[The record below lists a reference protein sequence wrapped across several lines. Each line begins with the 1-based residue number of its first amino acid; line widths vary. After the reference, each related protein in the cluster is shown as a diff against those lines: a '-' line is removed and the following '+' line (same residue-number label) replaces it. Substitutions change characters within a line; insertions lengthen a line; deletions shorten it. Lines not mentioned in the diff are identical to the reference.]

1 MSDEKYGHIHPEFR
15 HIACLSMEE
24 RLNFLD
30 QPRWIG
36 YSAAHQ
42 ILDTLQGLMR
52 KPKQPR
58 MPNLL
63 IVGDS
68 NQGKTTLI
76 RRFYEL
82 CGTPYINDEADPI
95 KPVIVADASSTADEK
110 RLYCSILERFHA
122 PYRATDPT
130 TKLLYQVIHLLRECQ
145 VKILAIDEF
154 HSLLT
159 GSAIKQ
165 REVMNAIKLLCN
177 ELAIPIVGVGTRDAV
192 RVLHTDPQHASR
204 FDVVQLPRWE
214 LNKQF
219 QSLLVDFESVLPL
232 KRPSQLHKRE
242 LAKLLYSISEGNLGN
257 LHRLVTQCAG
267 DAIRIGQEQITQE
280 IIKGNKWLQP
290 TRGIREVML

>member
-95 KPVIVADASSTADEK
+95 KPVIVAEASSTADEK

-130 TKLLYQVIHLLRECQ
+130 TKLLYQVIHLIQRCLGHC
-145 VKILAIDEF
+145 F
-154 HSLLT
+154 LL
-159 GSAIKQ
+159 K
-165 REVMNAIKLLCN
+165 MNLYLKTIFQ
-177 ELAIPIVGVGTRDAV
+177 DF
-192 RVLHTDPQHASR
+192 HTDINTQTAGIQHM
-204 FDVVQLPRWE
+204 P
-214 LNKQF
+214 
-219 QSLLVDFESVLPL
+219 LLVQQHS
-232 KRPSQLHKRE
+232 S
-242 LAKLLYSISEGNLGN
+242 LASLNI
-257 LHRLVTQCAG
+257 
-267 DAIRIGQEQITQE
+267 
-280 IIKGNKWLQP
+280 
-290 TRGIREVML
+290 

>member
-1 MSDEKYGHIHPEFR
+1 MSEQLYDHIHPEFR

-24 RLNFLD
+24 RLEFLD

-36 YSAAHQ
+36 YQAAQQ

-95 KPVIVADASSTADEK
+95 KPVIVAEASSNADEK

-122 PYRATDPT
+122 PYRPTDPT
-130 TKLLYQVIHLLRECQ
+130 TKLLYQVIHLLRECR
-145 VKILAIDEF
+145 VRILAIDEL

-165 REVMNAIKLLCN
+165 REVMNAIKMLCN
-177 ELAIPIVGVGTRDAV
+177 ELAIPIVGIGTRDAV

-204 FDVVQLPRWE
+204 FDVVELPRWE

-219 QSLLVDFESVLPL
+219 QSLLVDFEAVLPL
-232 KRPSQLHKRE
+232 RNPSKLHQRE

-257 LHRLVTQCAG
+257 LRRLVNQCAE
-267 DAIRIGQEQITQE
+267 DAIRSGQEQITEE
-280 IIKGNKWLQP
+280 IIRKNKWLQP

>member
-1 MSDEKYGHIHPEFR
+1 MRRCKP
-15 HIACLSMEE
+15 
-24 RLNFLD
+24 
-30 QPRWIG
+30 
-36 YSAAHQ
+36 YS
-42 ILDTLQGLMR
+42 GR
-52 KPKQPR
+52 
-58 MPNLL
+58 
-63 IVGDS
+63 VSDS

-95 KPVIVADASSTADEK
+95 KPVIVAEASSNADEK

-122 PYRATDPT
+122 PYRPTDPT
-130 TKLLYQVIHLLRECQ
+130 TKLLYQVIHLLRECR
-145 VKILAIDEF
+145 VRILAIDEF

-165 REVMNAIKLLCN
+165 REVMNAIKMLCN
-177 ELAIPIVGVGTRDAV
+177 ELAIPIVGIGTRDAV

-204 FDVVQLPRWE
+204 FDVVELPRWE

-219 QSLLVDFESVLPL
+219 QSLLVDFEAVLPL
-232 KRPSQLHKRE
+232 RNPSKLHQRE

-257 LHRLVTQCAG
+257 LRRLVNQCAE
-267 DAIRIGQEQITQE
+267 DAIRSGQEQITEE
-280 IIKGNKWLQP
+280 IIRKNKWLQP